1 MYLLLS
7 LLVIAAIFSARVSS
21 KFGMPMLIAF
31 LGIGMIVGS
40 DGLALIEFNNAEL
53 ARRVGD
59 LLLIFIIFD
68 GGFQTKRAIF
78 ESVKGPALT
87 LATFGVIV
95 TAAVL
100 GGLIHLITKLD
111 LLTSMMIGSILSS
124 TDAAAVIMATR
135 QTPIRRNL
143 ATTLDVESAANDPM
157 AILLT
162 ATFIAAIKGQ
172 DGSGWLPLTLGLIW
186 SFVAGVGIGWV
197 TCKIGRFLFDRL
209 ESENRGHYFVLGI
222 AIPLLAYGAAEAVG
236 ANGIIAVF
244 FGGYWFGNTDFAFKR
259 GVGHFLDGVAS
270 FSNVALFL
278 MLGVLANP
286 SGFGGIWPQAVLI
299 SVLMILVARPV
310 AVLLSTAFFKFD
322 WRERTFLIWGGIK
335 GAVPIVLATYPA
347 ANGLDPD
354 EHVFSIV
361 FFAVLMTCLV
371 QGTTMGP
378 MAKLLKLTVP
388 LKKKASYTVELY
400 ATKRCDT
407 DLFEVHIEEGA
418 VSIGKL
424 IKDLQLP
431 SSVLISSIVR
441 EDKIMAPRGDTMIE
455 LGDVLFLLSPVKSI
469 EEVTAQLTSPDDD
482 EDPVP
487 A

>member
-78 ESVKGPALT
+78 KSVKGPALT

-100 GGLIHLITKLD
+100 GGMIHLITKLD

-162 ATFIAAIKGQ
+162 TTFIAAIKGQ

-186 SFVAGVGIGWV
+186 SFVAGVG
-197 TCKIGRFLFDRL
+197 
-209 ESENRGHYFVLGI
+209 
-222 AIPLLAYGAAEAVG
+222 
-236 ANGIIAVF
+236 
-244 FGGYWFGNTDFAFKR
+244 
-259 GVGHFLDGVAS
+259 
-270 FSNVALFL
+270 
-278 MLGVLANP
+278 
-286 SGFGGIWPQAVLI
+286 
-299 SVLMILVARPV
+299 
-310 AVLLSTAFFKFD
+310 
-322 WRERTFLIWGGIK
+322 
-335 GAVPIVLATYPA
+335 
-347 ANGLDPD
+347 
-354 EHVFSIV
+354 
-361 FFAVLMTCLV
+361 
-371 QGTTMGP
+371 
-378 MAKLLKLTVP
+378 
-388 LKKKASYTVELY
+388 
-400 ATKRCDT
+400 
-407 DLFEVHIEEGA
+407 
-418 VSIGKL
+418 
-424 IKDLQLP
+424 
-431 SSVLISSIVR
+431 
-441 EDKIMAPRGDTMIE
+441 
-455 LGDVLFLLSPVKSI
+455 
-469 EEVTAQLTSPDDD
+469 
-482 EDPVP
+482 
-487 A
+487 

>member
-78 ESVKGPALT
+78 KSVKGPALT

-100 GGLIHLITKLD
+100 GGMIHLITKLD

-186 SFVAGVGIGWV
+186 SFVAGVGVGWV

-222 AIPLLAYGAAEAVG
+222 QYPCWHTVVQSRRGKWNHRG
-236 ANGIIAVF
+236 F

-259 GVGHFLDGVAS
+259 GVGHFLDGVAFFKCRLVLDVGS
-270 FSNVALFL
+270 FSE
-278 MLGVLANP
+278 
-286 SGFGGIWPQAVLI
+286 S
-299 SVLMILVARPV
+299 
-310 AVLLSTAFFKFD
+310 
-322 WRERTFLIWGGIK
+322 
-335 GAVPIVLATYPA
+335 
-347 ANGLDPD
+347 
-354 EHVFSIV
+354 
-361 FFAVLMTCLV
+361 
-371 QGTTMGP
+371 
-378 MAKLLKLTVP
+378 
-388 LKKKASYTVELY
+388 
-400 ATKRCDT
+400 
-407 DLFEVHIEEGA
+407 
-418 VSIGKL
+418 
-424 IKDLQLP
+424 
-431 SSVLISSIVR
+431 
-441 EDKIMAPRGDTMIE
+441 
-455 LGDVLFLLSPVKSI
+455 
-469 EEVTAQLTSPDDD
+469 
-482 EDPVP
+482 
-487 A
+487 